1 MPQALGAN
9 LLLEMQ
15 AKPVRGEIKLQG
27 IAAAP
32 GVGRGPAYLLLQG
45 MAIVTCQQV
54 PDVEAELRR
63 FELALEATHQSIT
76 KLRQEVAQ
84 SLGESE
90 AAIFDAHL
98 LVLDDVALIDDVSRE
113 VRSTK
118 FNVEFCFQEVVQ
130 RYIDVFERM
139 EDSFLRERASDI
151 RDVTGRVMHHLLGT
165 RPAPA
170 TMAALEQVVVAQ
182 DLTPSETA
190 GFPKDGVLA
199 FVTEDGGRTGHSA
212 IMARSLE
219 IPAVVGVKGL
229 MEAVQEGDVVL
240 VDGET
245 GAVII
250 NPSLST
256 LEAYQMQEQLLRYRR
271 DRVMREIALPDVLSD
286 GDGFVLKANIGGPA
300 DLEDARFY
308 CAHGVGLYRTENLY
322 LRLDAWP
329 TEAEQYAEYAEVVR
343 QAQGRLVTFRTLD
356 LGGDKR
362 LGDLTDEANPFM
374 GYRAIRLCLDRPD
387 VFRPQ
392 LRAILRAA
400 ALGPVAVMFPMIS
413 GVEEFRRAKE
423 MLVAVAHELA
433 AEGVHPAEQIKVGAM
448 IEIPSVAAVAEDLAQ
463 EADFFSVGTNDLVQY
478 LLAVDRGNPRIAALY
493 EPMHPA
499 VVRTLEKIFQA
510 ARQHGQAPAVCGEL
524 AGDPVWAPLLL
535 GLGAHELSM
544 ASPAIPEVRFVL
556 RHSSRAELTQL
567 AQSALAARSSAEIK
581 TLLTEFSAAKLKLR

>member
-1 MPQALGAN
+1 
-9 LLLEMQ
+9 MQ
-15 AKPVRGEIKLQG
+15 AESSRPELRLQG
-27 IAAAP
+27 TAAAP

-45 MAIVTCQQV
+45 MAIVVCQKV

-63 FELALEATHQSIT
+63 FDLALEATRQAIA

-98 LVLDDVALIDDVSRE
+98 LVLDDVALIDDVSKE
-113 VRSTK
+113 VRSTG

-130 RYIDVFERM
+130 RYIDIFERM
-139 EDSFLRERASDI
+139 EDDFLRERASDI
-151 RDVTGRVMHHLLGT
+151 RDVTSRVMHHLLGT
-165 RPAPA
+165 RPAHA
-170 TMAALEQVVVAQ
+170 AMAARQQVVVAR

-190 GFPKDGVLA
+190 GLPEDGVLA
-199 FVTEDGGRTGHSA
+199 FVTEEGGRTGHSA

-229 MEAVQEGDVVL
+229 MDAVQEGDIIL

-245 GAVII
+245 GAVVI
-250 NPSLST
+250 NPTAAT
-256 LEAYQMQEQLLRYRR
+256 LEGYRDQELAIRRRR
-271 DRVMREIALPDVLSD
+271 DRVMLEIALPDVTSD
-286 GDGFVLKANIGGPA
+286 GEGFALQANIGGPE
-300 DLEDARFY
+300 DLEDARLY
-308 CAHGVGLYRTENLY
+308 CAQGVGLYRTENLY

-329 TEAEQYAEYAEVVR
+329 TEAEQYEEYAEVVR
-343 QAQGRLVTFRTLD
+343 EARGRLVTFRTLD

-413 GVEEFRRAKE
+413 GIEEFRRAKAV
-423 MLVAVAHELA
+423 LGSVAIELA
-433 AEGVHPAEQIKVGAM
+433 AEGIVPMERIRLGAM
-448 IEIPSVAAVAEDLAQ
+448 IEIPSVAAVAEDLAL
-463 EADFFSVGTNDLVQY
+463 EVDFFSVGTNDLVQY
-478 LLAVDRGNPRIAALY
+478 LLAVDRGNPRISALY
-493 EPMHPA
+493 EPAHPA
-499 VVRTLEKIFQA
+499 VVRTLERIFKA
-510 ARQHGQAPAVCGEL
+510 ARQHGVAAAVCGEL
-524 AGDPVWAPLLL
+524 AGDPVWAPLLI

-544 ASPAIPEVRFVL
+544 APPAIPEVRFVL
-556 RHSSRAELTQL
+556 RHSTKEELTQL
-567 AQSALAARSSAEIK
+567 AQRALALSECTAIKALLADYSA
-581 TLLTEFSAAKLKLR
+581 TKLKLR